1 MGRDFRPVKTV
12 WGVQASCFMPSDAVE
27 KALLGL
33 ADLAGSETSVNVV
46 DGSYTEVWIAD
57 GKAFFDCLRQEDR
70 TPQELA
76 DEALDLI
83 LLTAEEV
90 AEDPAPDVDPMPTE
104 EQFASFMEALRANAD
119 GWQANDLD
127 PKDGSIRFYID

>member
-1 MGRDFRPVKTV
+1 MGRDFRPVKTI
-12 WGVQASCFMPSDAVE
+12 WGAHASCFMPSDAVE

-33 ADLAGSETSVNVV
+33 ADLVGSETSVNVV

-57 GKAFFDCLRQEDR
+57 GKAFFDWLRQEDR
-70 TPQELA
+70 TPQDLA